1 MVEKHACSYDFCDV
15 FTGILELAF
24 TAEFDNLH
32 MIFYFFSE
40 RHLKE
45 MKNLGSSSS
54 SRPTYSVS
62 CLTLLISIY
71 QQI

>member
-32 MIFYFFSE
+32 MIFYFFF
-40 RHLKE
+40 
-45 MKNLGSSSS
+45 
-54 SRPTYSVS
+54 
-62 CLTLLISIY
+62 
-71 QQI
+71 